1 MNLRVYK
8 RIIIFIAVLL
18 LSCFAPWQLTGL
30 LLLAAAIFIVVP
42 VEYGLITLGIFG
54 NTIVS
59 WIFIVLVILGLFLR
73 DKIRSERLFI

>member
-8 RIIIFIAVLL
+8 RIILFLAVLL
-18 LSCFAPWQLTGL
+18 LSCFVPWQLTGL
-30 LLLAAAIFIVVP
+30 LLLVAAIFIIVP